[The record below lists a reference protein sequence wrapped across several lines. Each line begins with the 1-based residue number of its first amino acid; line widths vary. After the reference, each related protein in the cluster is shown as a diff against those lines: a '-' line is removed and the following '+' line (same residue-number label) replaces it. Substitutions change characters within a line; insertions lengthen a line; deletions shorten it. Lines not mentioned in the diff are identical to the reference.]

1 MKPYMKVSLAALAIG
16 VGVWVGSVYNDRAS
30 GAGTIQPGTA
40 DDPVVTK
47 SYVDQQIQQ
56 ALNGK
61 LPSGNSN
68 TGKGTNSPTGNATS
82 PSTGNSSAGTGSASA
97 SGSSTDPG
105 LPPLASG
112 ATDVVEIVTVK
123 PGQQLLGKS
132 GAEFIVRSG
141 KAVIVSEGK
150 NGVADLTDGVDLTN
164 GQAAP
169 TNHLLSFPRDGRGI
183 TVLDGNKYSLTVM
196 VRGGYTLK

>member
-16 VGVWVGSVYNDRAS
+16 VGVWVGSVYSNTAI

-56 ALNGK
+56 ALGGKISTGGGNTSSGADSNAGNG
-61 LPSGNSN
+61 SN
-68 TGKGTNSPTGNATS
+68 TG
-82 PSTGNSSAGTGSASA
+82 STGNGNS
-97 SGSSTDPG
+97 SSTGGDTA
-105 LPPLASG
+105 LPPLVSG
-112 ATDVVEIVTVK
+112 ASDALEIVMVK
-123 PGQQLLGKS
+123 PGQQLIGAT

-141 KAVIVSEGK
+141 KAVIVSEGT
-150 NGVADLTDGVDLTN
+150 NGVADLTNGVDLTN
-164 GQAAP
+164 GQEAP
-169 TNHLLSFPRDGRGI
+169 NNHLLSFPKNGRGI

-196 VRGGYTLK
+196 VRGGYSLK

>member
-16 VGVWVGSVYNDRAS
+16 VGVWVGSVYSNTAI
-30 GAGTIQPGTA
+30 GAGTSQPGTA

-47 SYVDQQIQQ
+47 SYVDQQIQK
-56 ALNGK
+56 ALNGGTNAG
-61 LPSGNSN
+61 SGNSA
-68 TGKGTNSPTGNATS
+68 GSNSG
-82 PSTGNSSAGTGSASA
+82 STGTGSTGGDTS
-97 SGSSTDPG
+97 
-105 LPPLASG
+105 LPPVVSG
-112 ATDVVEIVTVK
+112 ASDAVEIVTVK
-123 PGQQLLGKS
+123 PGQQLIGAS

-141 KAVIVSEGK
+141 KAVIVSEGS

-164 GQAAP
+164 GQEAP

-196 VRGGYTLK
+196 VRGGYSLK